1 MCSDLLV
8 RAYLHT
14 FIFHTLSKISNVFT
28 YNMCWRGKNEECL
41 CLCFGLKIAAALD
54 FSKDNSQFQGRQKVK
69 LKQRQTVSDQ
79 VRFQWKRMHQPSLF
93 CSSCYFN
100 FSSFWALGSSGHRHG
115 STAGRVHA
123 GLGQGS
129 LKMALRLH
137 TANPIY
143 ENGVPKV
150 AVDTTLLGLDGVAPP
165 VKLGKLRSLEGRT
178 S

>member
-1 MCSDLLV
+1 
-8 RAYLHT
+8 
-14 FIFHTLSKISNVFT
+14 
-28 YNMCWRGKNEECL
+28 MCWRGKNEECL

-69 LKQRQTVSDQ
+69 LEQRETVSDQ
-79 VRFQWKRMHQPSLF
+79 VRFQWKRMNRRSLF
-93 CSSCYFN
+93 YSSCYFN
-100 FSSFWALGSSGHRHG
+100 FSSFWSLASSGYRRR

-123 GLGQGS
+123 RLWQGS

-150 AVDTTLLGLDGVAPP
+150 AMDTTLLGLDGVAPW
-165 VKLGKLRSLEGRT
+165 VKLGKLWSLEGRT
-178 S
+178 SWV